1 LSGRIA
7 EILNDVDKTAAAA
20 AAAPF
25 RDSPATFEF

>member
-20 AAAPF
+20 AAPF